1 MLPLRA
7 GRRLTHVCRR
17 FFVPLCPRLSAR
29 ASAPPRLHFRPP
41 SPFPSRRQVVF
52 AGCRRRTKTSPLF
65 RDGKRG
71 DEQQYPTAV
80 GETMD
85 CAALFVAHSLPR
97 GELFPNRRPL
107 CSHRSKEVGKTGGLL
122 RESSGV
128 CRKTGGLFR
137 QTSLRCFRWRGQ
149 HYKRQPLPVEKDE
162 ERSGKTENR
171 YEKRRDLNAPRSS
184 VCRAKA
190 GGRRSLRAP
199 SPLWG
204 QSEARH
210 C

>member
-1 MLPLRA
+1 MLPHRLVYTFARPRPFLRA
-7 GRRLTHVCRR
+7 DRSFSPAAGEGQKY
-17 FFVPLCPRLSAR
+17 
-29 ASAPPRLHFRPP
+29 RP
-41 SPFPSRRQVVF
+41 SFATERGAMSR
-52 AGCRRRTKTSPLF
+52 KT
-65 RDGKRG
+65 
-71 DEQQYPTAV
+71 PTAV
-80 GETMD
+80 GETME

-97 GELFPNRRPL
+97 GELSPNRWPL
-107 CSHRSKEVGKTGGLL
+107 CSHRPKEAGKTGGLL

-162 ERSGKTENR
+162 ERSGKMEKR

-199 SPLWG
+199 YRLWERSG
-204 QSEARH
+204 ARH